1 MINEYPSLLL
11 GINLL
16 LNKGKTCILHSG
28 LVFLD
33 IGGQG
38 LYFGFESPLLRT
50 KPLNHSLLM
59 LELEVLGLQ
68 FCSHVSNPLVPILDS
83 LLLTLELSV
92 LTLKLG
98 LHLLDYLILL
108 REELVL
114 LTKLHLEFVI
124 VEHDVS
130 PISVHVPKKNL

>member
-1 MINEYPSLLL
+1 MINEYSNLLI

-16 LNKGKTCILHSG
+16 LNRGKTCILHSG

-68 FCSHVSNPLVPILDS
+68 FFSHVPNPLFPILDS
-83 LLLTLELSV
+83 LLPTLELSV
-92 LTLKLG
+92 LTLELC
-98 LHLLDYLILL
+98 LNLLDYLILL

-124 VEHDVS
+124 AKHDFG

>member
-1 MINEYPSLLL
+1 MSNLLL

-16 LNKGKTCILHSG
+16 LNKGKTCILHCG

-38 LYFGFESPLLRT
+38 IYFGFESPLLRT
-50 KPLNHSLLM
+50 KPLNHRLLM

-68 FCSHVSNPLVPILDS
+68 FFNHVPNPLVSILDS

-92 LTLKLG
+92 LALELC

-114 LTKLHLEFVI
+114 LANMHLEFI
-124 VEHDVS
+124 IAKHDVG

>member
-1 MINEYPSLLL
+1 MINEYSNLLL

-16 LNKGKTCILHSG
+16 LDKGKTCILHCG

-38 LYFGFESPLLRT
+38 LYLGFESPLLGT
-50 KPLNHSLLM
+50 KPLNHRLLM

-68 FCSHVSNPLVPILDS
+68 FFSHVSDLLVPILDS
-83 LLLTLELSV
+83 LLLTLELPV
-92 LTLKLG
+92 LALKLR

-114 LTKLHLEFVI
+114 LAKLHPEFVI
-124 VEHDVS
+124 VEHGVG
-130 PISVHVPKKNL
+130 PVSVHVPNERL

>member
-1 MINEYPSLLL
+1 MSNLLL

-16 LNKGKTCILHSG
+16 LNKGKTCIIHCG

-33 IGGQG
+33 VGGQG

-68 FCSHVSNPLVPILDS
+68 FSSHVPNPIVPILDT
-83 LLLTLELSV
+83 LLFTLELSV
-92 LTLKLG
+92 LALELC
-98 LHLLDYLILL
+98 LHLLDYLIVLH
-108 REELVL
+108 EELVL
-114 LTKLHLEFVI
+114 LTK
-124 VEHDVS
+124 
-130 PISVHVPKKNL
+130 

>member
-1 MINEYPSLLL
+1 MINEQSTLLL
-11 GINLL
+11 VLNLL

-68 FCSHVSNPLVPILDS
+68 FCGHVSNPLVPVLDS
-83 LLLTLELSV
+83 LLLTLELYV
-92 LTLKLG
+92 LTLELC

-114 LTKLHLEFVI
+114 LTELYLEFVI
-124 VEHDVS
+124 AKHDVG

>member
-1 MINEYPSLLL
+1 MSNLLL

-38 LYFGFESPLLRT
+38 LYFGFEIPLLRM
-50 KPLNHSLLM
+50 KPLNHRLLM

-68 FCSHVSNPLVPILDS
+68 FFSHVPNPLVPILNS

-92 LTLKLG
+92 LALELC

-108 REELVL
+108 REELDL
-114 LTKLHLEFVI
+114 LAKMHLEFVI
-124 VEHDVS
+124 VEHDVG
-130 PISVHVPKKNL
+130 PIRVHVPNESL

>member
-1 MINEYPSLLL
+1 MINEDSSLLI

-50 KPLNHSLLM
+50 KPLSHSLLM

-68 FCSHVSNPLVPILDS
+68 FFSHVPNPLVPILDS

-92 LTLKLG
+92 MALELC

-108 REELVL
+108 REDLVL

-124 VEHDVS
+124 VEHEVG
-130 PISVHVPKKNL
+130 PISVHVPNENL